1 MRTLIFIIAAFQVY
15 GKDVIIPEGSFSY
28 PGSCYPVNCWRH
40 YVGKYL
46 VPLPDGQ
53 TECSDTVDVHDVK
66 VQGYEHDWKNVCQ
79 ATVRYI
85 TVQKRR
91 DFFSI
96 LTFQNKTFCM
106 HCLILNPESR
116 FIHYYQRI
124 ADGEDVLGNWDNQT
138 KRAICHYK
146 PPEKCH
152 KERDL
157 RSGTCECFTAYDH
170 SETLYFKDYGTP
182 EFDRQK
188 LVTGN
193 GKKAKPYWNNNR
205 WY

>member
-1 MRTLIFIIAAFQVY
+1 MRTLILIIAAFQVY
-15 GKDVIIPEGSFSY
+15 GKDVVIPEGSFSY

-53 TECSDTVDVHDVK
+53 TECSDTIDVHNVK

-79 ATVRYI
+79 AT
-85 TVQKRR
+85 
-91 DFFSI
+91 
-96 LTFQNKTFCM
+96 NKTFCV

-116 FIHYYQRI
+116 FIHYYKRI
-124 ADGEDVLGNWDNQT
+124 AEGEDVLGNWDNQT

-170 SETLYFKDYGTP
+170 SETLYFKNYGTP
-182 EFDRQK
+182 EFDRK
-188 LVTGN
+188 KIITGS
-193 GKKAKPYWNNNR
+193 GKKAKPIWNNNR

>member
-79 ATVRYI
+79 ATVRYCI
-85 TVQKRR
+85 RVQIVI
-91 DFFSI
+91 FFS
-96 LTFQNKTFCM
+96 LFQLF
-106 HCLILNPESR
+106 R
-116 FIHYYQRI
+116 
-124 ADGEDVLGNWDNQT
+124 T
-138 KRAICHYK
+138 KRFVCIA
-146 PPEKCH
+146 
-152 KERDL
+152 
-157 RSGTCECFTAYDH
+157 
-170 SETLYFKDYGTP
+170 
-182 EFDRQK
+182 
-188 LVTGN
+188 
-193 GKKAKPYWNNNR
+193 
-205 WY
+205 